1 MNKSPLHRL
10 LTWFQQQVKPFL
22 LQHGPEQIADY
33 DDAAE
38 RLQRLEATIDAKFP
52 ICFLGNSGVGKSTL
66 INALVF
72 GKEIYIPAGGVG
84 PLTAQALTVCYG
96 DHPCFEVLY
105 HNTQRIHQVIFGLDK
120 SYLAKLKRDGGVT
133 PVPVDAINLE
143 YHSEEEAQQL
153 QTLIAEDAP
162 ERDQKLEEL
171 RKQALLMVAG
181 RQDAERDTA
190 YLVDALLA
198 AYGKPAR
205 HGTTLREEDQQ
216 RVQGIQFALYHGKA
230 NSLQVFRQGETADF
244 FDQLHH
250 HATGYLAPLI
260 RDLTVRWDKDILK
273 DGLTLVDLPGVG
285 ISGDSKAS
293 VTVDYIRER
302 AKGLVLVVS
311 PRGIQQSD
319 AELLRNSGFLN
330 RLLHASDDPNAD
342 PVALMIAVTR
352 VDGVAEDKYEQ
363 DRTKTKKR
371 VDHFVDACAEV
382 QQLIRNQL
390 RNELEKVWQTNAG
403 LSSEKQ
409 EVIDDILT
417 RLQVFPVSAL
427 QYRRFLA
434 GDMDNPWFIKEAA
447 QSNIPRMIDSLQS
460 LAHECITRQRVHFKE
475 EQNRFFRGV
484 RARLQVIRTQWENEL
499 HAADDA
505 EGLRADLEAY
515 ITDKKLRHQ
524 FSTRQGE
531 YREFLKKTL
540 PVEIEKVVTQAA
552 VKANEEVY
560 SYMESLEKY
569 PWNTLRAAVMRGGAY
584 SGARHIE
591 LPKDIALR
599 FEEPIAEVWGK
610 TLLRKIR
617 VRTGEYANDS
627 VALVEEI
634 LIWAREQGA
643 RVSTSLLEAQL
654 EVIRE
659 DGKTLTSVGK
669 EAIDEL
675 RKKVQVTLVKK
686 IEGPIRRKC
695 ERFVEEGQQ
704 IGPGVKARILELF
717 RKLASESVRS
727 ATEPAIALLTER
739 FREVEQEISAVF
751 KQHQQNEDPIKSAV
765 DAIVATHE
773 QRVER
778 EDRKKKKAILEGLHQ
793 IVESSPI
800 VWCDDAA
807 ESTEYGSESP
817 VVWKETK
824 AI

>member
-1 MNKSPLHRL
+1 MSESPLEKL
-10 LTWFQQQVKPFL
+10 LAWYQKHVKPFL
-22 LQHGPEQIADY
+22 LQHGPEQVAEY
-33 DDAAE
+33 DGVSE
-38 RLQRLEATIDAKFP
+38 RLQRLQTTLNAKFP
-52 ICFLGNSGVGKSTL
+52 ICFLGNSGIGKSTL

-84 PLTAQALTVCYG
+84 PLTAQALTVCHG
-96 DHPCFEVLY
+96 DHPCFQVLY

-120 SYLAKLKRDGGVT
+120 SYLAHLRREGAAASVAPAGDISLEFHGDDEVEHLKTFTD
-133 PVPVDAINLE
+133 DN
-143 YHSEEEAQQL
+143 
-153 QTLIAEDAP
+153 AP
-162 ERDQKLEEL
+162 DRESKSDEL

-181 RQDAERDTA
+181 SQDAERDTP
-190 YLVDALLA
+190 YLIDALLA
-198 AYGKPAR
+198 AYGKSPR
-205 HGTTLREEDQQ
+205 YGNGLMEEDLL
-216 RVQGIQFALYHGKA
+216 RVQGIQLALHHGKA
-230 NSLQVFRQGETADF
+230 NSIQEFRQGETPDF
-244 FDQLHH
+244 LDQLHH

-273 DGLTLVDLPGVG
+273 EGLTLVDLPGVG

-330 RLLHASDDPNAD
+330 RLLHASDDPTAD
-342 PVALMIAVTR
+342 PVVLMIAVTR
-352 VDGVAEDKYEQ
+352 VDGVADDKYEQ
-363 DRTKTKKR
+363 DRAKTKKR
-371 VDHFVDACAEV
+371 LDHFLDSCAEV
-382 QQLIRNQL
+382 HQLIRSQI
-390 RNELEKVWQTNAG
+390 RNELEKVWQTKTG

-409 EVIDDILT
+409 KVIDDILT

-434 GDMDNPWFIKEAA
+434 DDMDNPWFIREAA
-447 QSNIPRMIDSLQS
+447 QSNIPRMIDALQT
-460 LAHECITRQRVHFKE
+460 LAHECITRQKEHLKE

-515 ITDKKLRHQ
+515 ITEKKLRHQ

-540 PVEIEKVVTQAA
+540 PLEIETVVTKAA
-552 VKANEEVY
+552 VRAQEEVY
-560 SYMESLEKY
+560 SYMEALRAY
-569 PWNTLRAAVMRGGAY
+569 PWNTLKAAVVRGGTY
-584 SGARHIE
+584 SGSRHIE

-610 TLLRKIR
+610 TLLKKIR
-617 VRTGEYANDS
+617 VRTGDYAADS
-627 VALVEEI
+627 VELVEQI
-634 LIWAREQGA
+634 LVWSREQGA
-643 RVSTSLLEAQL
+643 RVSTSMLEAQL

-675 RKKVQVTLVKK
+675 RKKVQVSLIKK

-695 ERFVEEGQQ
+695 EKFVQEGQHQ
-704 IGPGVKARILELF
+704 HAGVKARILDLF
-717 RKLASESVRS
+717 RKLSNESVQS
-727 ATEPAIALLTER
+727 ATEPAIELLTER
-739 FREVEQEISAVF
+739 FKEVENEILAVF
-751 KQHQQNEDPIKSAV
+751 KQHQQHNDPITAAV

-773 QRVER
+773 QRLER
-778 EDRKKKKAILEGLHQ
+778 EDRKKKQAILQGLDL
-793 IVESSPI
+793 IVQSSP
-800 VWCDDAA
+800 VAWADV
-807 ESTEYGSESP
+807 P
-817 VVWKETK
+817 ETDS
-824 AI
+824 A